1 MILKEKF
8 MSENEDKNYLLI
20 SPRMVQ
26 GGITLVNNYETLKLY
41 ESMDDNT
48 IKFAEKKINNLV
60 STAISNDKEAKD
72 YLTFQLIFC
81 GDFDELSDDMC
92 SFEEFINSYKERIVA
107 VYRYVQKV
115 KHKELFVGFSQSE
128 TTYDYGYIY
137 LNLARLLEEL
147 DKASV
152 EYQIDTDNNRFNLYK
167 QDNSTKFIISYNPKC
182 EMKDEQQLKM
192 KN

>member
-1 MILKEKF
+1 MALEEKF
-8 MSENEDKNYLLI
+8 ISENEDNNYLLV

-41 ESMDDNT
+41 KNMDDNT
-48 IKFAEKKINNLV
+48 IEFVGDEINNLI
-60 STAISNDKEAKD
+60 SMAISNDKEAKD

-81 GDFDELSDDMC
+81 GDFDELPEDMC
-92 SFEEFINSYKERIVA
+92 SFEEFINRYKERIVA

-128 TTYDYGYIY
+128 TIYDYGYIY
-137 LNLARLLEEL
+137 LNLAKLLEEF

-152 EYQIDTDNNRFNLYK
+152 EYRIDTNDSRQNLYK
-167 QDNSTKFIISYNPKC
+167 QDNSTRFIVSYNPKP
-182 EMKDEQQLKM
+182 EMNDEQQLKM